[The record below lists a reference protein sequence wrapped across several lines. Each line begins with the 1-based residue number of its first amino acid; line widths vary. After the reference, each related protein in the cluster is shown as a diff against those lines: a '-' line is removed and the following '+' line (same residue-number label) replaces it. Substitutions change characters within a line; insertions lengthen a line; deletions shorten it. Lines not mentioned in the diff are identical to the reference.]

1 MASRDM
7 ELGKL
12 WEIVRNSKAWLAAV
26 HGVARSRTQLGDGT
40 TTKTEIIYENN
51 LRNSRKIFYN

>member
-7 ELGKL
+7 DLGKL

-40 TTKTEIIYENN
+40 TT
-51 LRNSRKIFYN
+51 